1 MTDEAQGLVLDFA
14 GEVFQVAPGERFTI
28 GRRGELVIDDNPYLH
43 RDFLVI
49 SHDDGFWWVHNVG
62 SRLPVQLTDT
72 QGLMKAVLAPG
83 ARTPIIF
90 DITLLVFSAGATTY
104 EIELQTRAT
113 PYEKTAVVQASSGET
128 TMGAIDF
135 TESQLLSIIALAEPM
150 LRNPG
155 SGTELLPTSVQ
166 AAKRLGWTLTRFNRK
181 LDNVCEK
188 LERAGVSGLRGTVQ
202 AGAANR
208 RTRLVDYA
216 MSTLLITAEDL
227 PKLTLEAQRN
237 AAAARLGSQ
246 S

>member
-1 MTDEAQGLVLDFA
+1 MSDDSHDLVLDFA
-14 GEVFQVAPGERFTI
+14 GEIHRMQPGDDFTI
-28 GRRGELVIDDNPYLH
+28 GRRGNLVIEDNPYLH
-43 RDFLVI
+43 RDFLLI
-49 SHDDGFWWVHNVG
+49 NHDDGFWWVHNVG
-62 SRLPVQLTDT
+62 SRLPVQLTDAH
-72 QGLMKAVLAPG
+72 GLMKAVLAPG

-90 DITLLVFSAGATTY
+90 DTTLLVFSAGATTY
-104 EIELQTRAT
+104 EIELQTEAAT
-113 PYEKTAVVQASSGET
+113 YEKALVRQVASGET
-128 TMGAIDF
+128 TIGATEF
-135 TESQLLSIIALAEPM
+135 TESQLLSIIALAEPI

-216 MSTLLITAEDL
+216 LSTLLVTVDDL
-227 PKLTLEAQRN
+227 PKLDGEARRNRLEATV
-237 AAAARLGSQ
+237 
-246 S
+246 